1 MDMGSIDGGFT
12 AGQEEIARGKGRF
25 VKLIHDLLILL
36 FFFSAEVAEG
46 EYARCLVTGRAR
58 GTPCQIR

>member
-36 FFFSAEVAEG
+36 FFFF
-46 EYARCLVTGRAR
+46 CR
-58 GTPCQIR
+58 GC